1 MNFFDDLER
10 IEECENDKL
19 EVEHRLREREKNLEI
34 LSNDIL
40 HSACK
45 PQNSSVT
52 KISKPSSS
60 SSSGWS
66 KGFLSM
72 PSTAKK
78 SSDPNRNN
86 NSNDN
91 PTDTTD
97 NKSRST
103 QPSLSNEMDKKSIP
117 AVINTSPQ
125 IAVSNKTSNKS
136 TNIASSR
143 PKPVL
148 GQVIERFP

>member
-78 SSDPNRNN
+78 S
-86 NSNDN
+86 DN